1 MVLDAR
7 AFTAFEQTAHD
18 RIADSY
24 AAHFAPLTSLALEP
38 LLDAA
43 QIAPGQQVLDVATGP
58 GIAAAAA
65 QERKATT
72 IGVDVSAN
80 MIALAQV
87 DHPEVTFHTAEVTSL
102 PFASG
107 AFDAVICNFGLG
119 HFPEPEVALA
129 ECMRVLVP
137 GGRLAFSWWDHP
149 ARQRVQGLFREAIAE
164 LGLPTPAAV
173 PQGHDTLRFSDPD
186 AFTGLLRGAEL
197 DRVRVIAHSTTHLMP
212 DVDALWQAGM
222 GGMAVT
228 GAAIAAQDTATQALA
243 RDVIARRAEAYRNPQ
258 GLAIPISFLIGNG
271 RKPTGSAP

>member
-107 AFDAVICNFGLG
+107 AFDAGICNFG
-119 HFPEPEVALA
+119 HRRKTTAV
-129 ECMRVLVP
+129 
-137 GGRLAFSWWDHP
+137 S
-149 ARQRVQGLFREAIAE
+149 
-164 LGLPTPAAV
+164 PTLHYANCKYPV
-173 PQGHDTLRFSDPD
+173 G
-186 AFTGLLRGAEL
+186 
-197 DRVRVIAHSTTHLMP
+197 
-212 DVDALWQAGM
+212 
-222 GGMAVT
+222 
-228 GAAIAAQDTATQALA
+228 TATACLLSPSTKILSQAV
-243 RDVIARRAEAYRNPQ
+243 R
-258 GLAIPISFLIGNG
+258 
-271 RKPTGSAP
+271 SAKLPCR